1 MAFIPKYIL
10 ILLATIIG
18 NYIAARYL
26 ERLGGKK
33 KTVLF
38 IITIIGNLA
47 FLGFFKYYNFF
58 IENINTIA
66 QVLHWNYAIPL
77 LNIILP
83 LGLSFHTFQSLSY
96 IIEVFRGKQ
105 QAERHLGIYAL
116 YVLYYPQLV
125 AGPIERPQNLLPQF
139 HAFHPFDHVNILNG
153 TKRLG
158 IGLFKKTVVADT
170 IAPIVSL
177 VYANPQG
184 FDGPTLIFATIL
196 FAFQLYCDFSGYSD
210 IALGS
215 SQVLGIRL
223 MENFERPYFSK
234 SIAEFWRRWHIS
246 LSSWLRDYVYFP
258 IALYSKKP
266 TRTKLYVAIAVT
278 FLLSGLWHGAAWNY
292 VCMGAL
298 FGFYIIVAEATKHY
312 RGVMLS
318 LFGLTSRH
326 VFVRTC
332 NVFITFFLVCIGWVF
347 FRASSTENALY
358 IISHMPIG
366 TLAFIEHAFNYHTW
380 KNLLSFGGL
389 VTKANVLIAL
399 YGILVVVILDIFER
413 NGTLYRKIGLLPVW
427 GRYVAYYVIILS
439 ILTFGHFGVQEFIY
453 FQF

>member
-26 ERLGGKK
+26 ERLVGKK

-38 IITIIGNLA
+38 VITIIGNLA

-298 FGFYIIVAEATKHY
+298 
-312 RGVMLS
+312 LS
-318 LFGLTSRH
+318 YFLSNFLSNHGL
-326 VFVRTC
+326 
-332 NVFITFFLVCIGWVF
+332 
-347 FRASSTENALY
+347 
-358 IISHMPIG
+358 
-366 TLAFIEHAFNYHTW
+366 
-380 KNLLSFGGL
+380 
-389 VTKANVLIAL
+389 
-399 YGILVVVILDIFER
+399 
-413 NGTLYRKIGLLPVW
+413 
-427 GRYVAYYVIILS
+427 
-439 ILTFGHFGVQEFIY
+439 
-453 FQF
+453 